1 MNRISDAL
9 ELLTSQHDQLDA
21 LLTKI
26 AADGEEDVRRG
37 LVYELAELLTGHL
50 AIEQQVF
57 YPAVAHQLSV
67 DVLGELLT
75 EHAEIKRALADLVW
89 CDTVDDRFGASV
101 TQLQRLLA
109 GHAAWQDD
117 QLFVPMSEAMTSSDL
132 ERLGAHMSFWFDG
145 SSTQRV
151 AA

>member
-9 ELLTSQHDQLDA
+9 GLLTSQHDQIDA
-21 LLTKI
+21 LL
-26 AADGEEDVRRG
+26 ANLASDEDEDVRRG

-57 YPAVAHQLSV
+57 YPAVAHQLSI
-67 DVLGELLT
+67 DVLGELLA
-75 EHAEIKRALADLVW
+75 EHAEIKRVLADLVW
-89 CDTVDDRFGASV
+89 CDTVDERFDASI
-101 TQLQRLLA
+101 TQLRHLLA

-117 QLFVPMSEAMTSSDL
+117 QLFAPMSSAMTQSDL
-132 ERLGAHMSFWFDG
+132 ERLGAHVSFWFDG
-145 SSTQRV
+145 SATQRV